1 MISDF
6 YLFLFS
12 PQNTGSLIES
22 MDALFIGRKTSAGK
36 RVRNPLFGTIAFDN
50 DSDVEEFVE
59 QHPTSSRANGV
70 CELLFRLSD
79 VKTTC

>member
-1 MISDF
+1 M
-6 YLFLFS
+6 LFS

-50 DSDVEEFVE
+50 DSEVEEFVE
-59 QHPTSSRANGV
+59 QLPTSSRANGV
-70 CELLFRLSD
+70 CELLFRLSY